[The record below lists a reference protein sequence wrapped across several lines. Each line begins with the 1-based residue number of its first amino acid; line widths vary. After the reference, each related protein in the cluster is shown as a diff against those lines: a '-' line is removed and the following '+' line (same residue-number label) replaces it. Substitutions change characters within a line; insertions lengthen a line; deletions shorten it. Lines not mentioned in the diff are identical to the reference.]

1 MAPQKE
7 SGHRPPAAGTV
18 LGFIALF
25 IAITG
30 VATANLPG
38 KNSVNSGDIAA
49 KNVKTSDIAI
59 GAVTSGR
66 IADGAVKTSKLAANA
81 VDNSKLA
88 ANAVDTGQL
97 ADNAVTNAKLAAD
110 AVDSGKVANGSLTG
124 ADVSPNSL
132 TGVDI
137 NESTLGPV
145 LDVTYARNFN
155 NCTVADGT
163 QGSCTATCPAGTNAI
178 GGGGVGEG
186 GFADHVQVN
195 GSRPNPNGA
204 VATGWTTFFNN
215 EAGGANNNVTSYV
228 VCTPIASGAFLAVS
242 G

>member
-1 MAPQKE
+1 MSPQVRR
-7 SGHRPPAAGTV
+7 GQRPPAAGTV

-81 VDNSKLA
+81 VDAGQLADGAVTNPKLA

-97 ADNAVTNAKLAAD
+97 ANGAVTNPKLGAD
-110 AVDSGKVANGSLTG
+110 SVDSGNVAANSLTG
-124 ADVSPNSL
+124 A
-132 TGVDI
+132 DI

-145 LDVTYARNFN
+145 LNVTYARNFN

-215 EAGGANNNVTSYV
+215 EVGGANNNVTSYAI
-228 VCTPIASGAFLAVS
+228 CTPIAGGSFVAVS

>member
-1 MAPQKE
+1 MSPYRGKV
-7 SGHRPPAAGTV
+7 SYRPSAGLV
-18 LGFIALF
+18 LGFISLFVAL
-25 IAITG
+25 TS
-30 VATANLPG
+30 VAAGNLPG

-81 VDNSKLA
+81 VDNGKLA
-88 ANAVDTGQL
+88 ANAVDTGQI
-97 ADNAVTNAKLAAD
+97 ADNAVTNPKLAAD
-110 AVDSGKVANGSLTG
+110 AVDSSKVANGSLTG
-124 ADVSPNSL
+124 ADVAPNSL

-215 EAGGANNNVTSYV
+215 EAGGANNNVPSYAICV
-228 VCTPIASGAFLAVS
+228 PIASGAFLAVN